1 MLCEKNGITIELM
14 DKLIQV
20 EHKYRHQL
28 KRSGIFTDIEEI
40 VEAYALGKI
49 NEI

>member
-1 MLCEKNGITIELM
+1 M
-14 DKLIQV
+14 DKLLQT

-28 KRSGIFTDIEEI
+28 KRSGIFTDIEAV
-40 VEAYALGKI
+40 VESYSSGKI